1 MGLMNIDNAS
11 LPAERQLSATEKPVG
26 TSQPAHLLTTPDY
39 PADTSQ
45 ARTTHASGMNSE
57 FGKGQ
62 QHLGNAPVPGS
73 PGTASSMSSN
83 QIAPTTSHY
92 DNPVKG

>member
-1 MGLMNIDNAS
+1 METNDIY
-11 LPAERQLSATEKPVG
+11 TKPVG
-26 TSQPAHLLTTPDY
+26 TNVPSHLNKPDNY
-39 PADTSQ
+39 PGDTSQ
-45 ARTTHASGMNSE
+45 ARTTHSPSMNSE

-83 QIAPTTSHY
+83 QVPSAPSHY
-92 DNPVKG
+92 DNPAKG